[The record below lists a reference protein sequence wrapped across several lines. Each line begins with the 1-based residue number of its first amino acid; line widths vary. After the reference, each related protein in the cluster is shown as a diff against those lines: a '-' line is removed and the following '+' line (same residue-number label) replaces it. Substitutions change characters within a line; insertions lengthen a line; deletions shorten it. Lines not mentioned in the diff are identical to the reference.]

1 MNESTTYRMRISR
14 MTVDKM
20 GVRLYDRVSAVVAE
34 LIANAY
40 DAENIRVRVPLRS
53 LLARR
58 NLDTRGIEEYDYVI
72 EVEDNGHGMTP
83 HEANEHFLWVGK
95 DRR

>member
-1 MNESTTYRMRISR
+1 MMNEAATYRMRISR

-40 DAENIRVRVPLRS
+40 DADAENISVRVPLSS

-58 NLDTRGIEEYDYVI
+58 NPETRDVDEYWL
-72 EVEDNGHGMTP
+72 H
-83 HEANEHFLWVGK
+83 H
-95 DRR
+95 